1 MIRPYSPTPYSITSR
16 SGRKLSKLLPLKRNL
31 RYSLGPTPLHDHKSL
46 QELFYLKHVFFVCLF
61 SFCFVFCWC
70 FFFFFFLLVFCFV
83 LVFLFF
89 CLFFFFFFSVCDQH
103 FSQLRDREGREKK
116 PKRDKK
122 RSRKAKSI
130 TNFAWHFNHEFC
142 MALIGRLGISRCLC
156 NPISLLE
163 TENIIS
169 KHYDHNRERDK
180 FAYLTM
186 QLFCALCTCVFH

>member
-1 MIRPYSPTPYSITSR
+1 MQNSCLI
-16 SGRKLSKLLPLKRNL
+16 L
-31 RYSLGPTPLHDHKSL
+31 
-46 QELFYLKHVFFVCLF
+46 LF
-61 SFCFVFCWC
+61 STFLSSFG
-70 FFFFFFLLVFCFV
+70 FFLD
-83 LVFLFF
+83 LFR
-89 CLFFFFFFSVCDQH
+89 LFFFSFWPTFFST
-103 FSQLRDREGREKK
+103 SWSRRSRKK

-169 KHYDHNRERDK
+169 KHYDHNRERDR

-186 QLFCALCTCVFH
+186 QLFCALCTCFSLMYIPLVVLVQSVTSSWPVLQV